1 MSQFNANA
9 NRSAILAKIRSEIDN
24 DPAAVGYADK
34 TDFEIVG
41 LLHAN
46 QFVSYANV
54 LPPRISTILTGVPYA
69 PNIVDEADV
78 TEARA

>member
-24 DPAAVGYADK
+24 DPAAVGYAGN
-34 TDFEIVG
+34 TDAEITT
-41 LLHAN
+41 LLNAN
-46 QFVSYANV
+46 QYVDETAV
-54 LPPRISTILTGVPYA
+54 PPRINTILIGVPFA